1 MNPESEVAA
10 PVNQPVN
17 PLASLFWGNDP
28 KGYADGLEERAA
40 IMEFDGGLTREQA
53 DEAAQES
60 LMRAIFGEE

>member
-1 MNPESEVAA
+1 
-10 PVNQPVN
+10 
-17 PLASLFWGNDP
+17 LASLFWGNDP

-60 LMRAIFGEE
+60 LMRAVFGEE